1 MILMARLLR
10 LESFRYCFAGVIS
23 RALRVFIA
31 TTAAV
36 LISGCAVFGTHIQ
49 DVQIVD
55 LRLINLT
62 AVDESAQPAPTTN
75 WSPRR
80 SFFGFNP
87 SGPWL
92 AVYFTTSANLHTIA
106 LRYDNQ
112 GLNAEMCNG
121 KSGQRNRLV
130 AAGLAFSNA
139 PFSDLKQPERSDQ
152 SNAYFKS
159 VAARNFTGKFTYV
172 AFIRTR
178 RAQREQVGGSFEGLY
193 EPFDLHRQPEAVCV
207 NLFGGTMIG
216 FRYESNTVEIRP
228 DQIRAALNK
237 PLDLHEIK

>member
-1 MILMARLLR
+1 LQ
-10 LESFRYCFAGVIS
+10 
-23 RALRVFIA
+23 VFIA

-36 LISGCAVFGTHIQ
+36 LISGCAALGTHIQ

-55 LRLINLT
+55 LRLIKVT
-62 AVDESAQPAPTTN
+62 AADESAQLAPTTN

-80 SFFGFNP
+80 SFYP
-87 SGPWL
+87 SHRSGPWL

-106 LRYDNQ
+106 LRYGIQ
-112 GLNAEMCNG
+112 SLNAEMCNG

-130 AAGLAFSNA
+130 ADGLAFSNA
-139 PFSDLKQPERSDQ
+139 PFAQLEQPERSDQ
-152 SNAYFKS
+152 SDAYFKS

-193 EPFDLHRQPEAVCV
+193 EPFDLHRQPEAVCI
-207 NLFGGTMIG
+207 NLFGGSMIG
-216 FRYESNTVEIRP
+216 FRYASNTVEIGP